1 MKCPS
6 CNQTASSFLR
16 NAFSFQGVSFFQSIK
31 GHLKCQNCGT
41 LLHVHSFSRTFW
53 YFSAATAIVLALFVL
68 LYQQIFSVIGSDAIT
83 AIWIIL
89 MLLIIFL
96 FTFGMWKYSIL
107 EIVEKGTKSTAD
119 VST

>member
-16 NAFSFQGVSFFQSIK
+16 NAFSFQGVSFSQSIK
-31 GHLKCQNCGT
+31 GRLKCQNCGT
-41 LLHVHSFSRTFW
+41 LLHVHSFSKTFW

-68 LYQQIFSVIGSDAIT
+68 LYQQIYSVIGSDAIT
-83 AIWIIL
+83 AIWMIL

-96 FTFGMWKYSIL
+96 FTFGMWKYALL
-107 EIVEKGTKSTAD
+107 EKVDKETDSTKNVT
-119 VST
+119 T